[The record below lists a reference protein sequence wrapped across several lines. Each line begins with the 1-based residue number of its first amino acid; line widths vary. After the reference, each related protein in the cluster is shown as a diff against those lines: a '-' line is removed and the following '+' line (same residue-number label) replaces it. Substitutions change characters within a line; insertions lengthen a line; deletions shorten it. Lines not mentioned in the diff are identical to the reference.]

1 MNRRTIIRSVIPVG
15 IVTTAGCTGLSDTL
29 DSGGRSD
36 LSEHDEQGLQ
46 KYEEAYSLS
55 EVALSEY
62 STGRQLFFENLPE
75 GESNL
80 ENYPSDWQT
89 LFDTMVG
96 ASEDFQEAADLFE
109 ESRQLSESPEF
120 NEPCVRAVDW
130 TEAHLD
136 ALSMFRDLGGPS
148 RDRFTQ
154 RHNDA
159 KRTEAPLP
167 PEQLLNRILG
177 RPTESYTPLDE
188 GTPMEPPTE
197 TETPEETPTSDL
209 QIVSREFSVDNSG
222 DEPAPYV
229 AATIVNRGDGPSGP
243 TRLVVRWYDDDGN
256 FLYEDDGRPTLDAQA
271 ELVSLAAGE
280 TWVPRVY
287 AFSERDSIGDAEIE
301 IDAEGRRLPPDE
313 NVEVR
318 NSDLQIDGT
327 TVTILGELVNTSG
340 QELLSASAYSKIYGE
355 DGVVLAGGYDHETD
369 IPAEDAWQFEIQWD
383 ARDRIERVSEHEVV
397 GYGNT

>member
-1 MNRRTIIRSVIPVG
+1 
-15 IVTTAGCTGLSDTL
+15 LSDTL

-55 EVALSEY
+55 EDALAEY
-62 STGRQLFFENLPE
+62 NTGRQLFFENLPE

-130 TEAHLD
+130 TRAYLD

-148 RDRFTQ
+148 RDRFAQ
-154 RHNDA
+154 RHNEA
-159 KRTEAPLP
+159 KQTESPLP

-188 GTPMEPPTE
+188 GTPMETPIE
-197 TETPEETPTSDL
+197 TETSEETPTSDL
-209 QIVSREFSVDNSG
+209 QIVSSEFSVDDSG

-229 AATIVNRGDGPSGP
+229 EATIVNRGNGSSGP
-243 TRLVVRWYDDDGN
+243 AELVVRWYDDDGN
-256 FLYEDDGRPTLDAQA
+256 FLYEGGGQA
-271 ELVSLAAGE
+271 ELVSLAVDE
-280 TWVPRVY
+280 TWEPRVY
-287 AFSERDSIGDAEIE
+287 ASQEQASIGDAEIE
-301 IDAEGRRLPPDE
+301 IDAEDRPIPSDE

-318 NSDLQIDGT
+318 NSELQTNGT
-327 TVTILGELVNTSG
+327 TVTITGQLVNTSG
-340 QELLSASAYSKIYGE
+340 QELLSASAYSKIYDE
-355 DGVVLAGGYDHETD
+355 DGIILAGGHDQETD

-383 ARDRIERVSEHEVV
+383 ARDRIERVSEHETV

>member
-1 MNRRTIIRSVIPVG
+1 MKRRTAIQSVIPVG
-15 IVTTAGCTGLSDTL
+15 IVTIAGCTGSLDTA

-36 LSEHDEQGLQ
+36 LSDHDEQGLQ

-55 EVALSEY
+55 EDALSEY

-80 ENYPSDWQT
+80 EDYPSDWQT
-89 LFDTMVG
+89 LSDTMVG
-96 ASEDFQEAADLFE
+96 ASDNFQEAADLFE

-130 TEAHLD
+130 TQAHLD

-154 RHNDA
+154 RHNEA
-159 KRTEAPLP
+159 KRTESPLP

-188 GTPMEPPTE
+188 GTPMEIPTE
-197 TETPEETPTSDL
+197 TEAPEETPTSDL
-209 QIVSREFSVDNSG
+209 QIVSRDFSVDDSG

-229 AATIVNRGDGPSGP
+229 DATIVNRGDGPSGP
-243 TRLVVRWYDDDGN
+243 TQLVVRWYDDDGN
-256 FLYEDDGRPTLDAQA
+256 FLYEDDGRPALEAQS

-280 TWVPRVY
+280 TWEPRVY

-301 IDAEGRRLPPDE
+301 VDAEGRRLPSDD
-313 NVEVR
+313 NVEVQ
-318 NSDLQIDGT
+318 NSELQTNGT
-327 TVTILGELVNTSG
+327 NVTITGQLENASG
-340 QELLSASAYSKIYGE
+340 QELVSASVYSKIYDE
-355 DGVVLAGGYDHETD
+355 DGVVLAGGHDQETD

-383 ARDRIERVSEHEVV
+383 ARDRIERVDSHEIFA
-397 GYGNT
+397 YG